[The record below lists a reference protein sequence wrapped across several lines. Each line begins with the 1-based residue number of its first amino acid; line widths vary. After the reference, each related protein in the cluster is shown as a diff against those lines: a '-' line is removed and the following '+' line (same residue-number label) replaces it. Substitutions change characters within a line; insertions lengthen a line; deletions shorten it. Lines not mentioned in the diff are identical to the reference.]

1 MKLFVLG
8 HARHGKDT
16 VAEMICANYEGFTFE
31 SSSHIA
37 CEHVVMP
44 YLKLHK
50 HLKYDSVEDAYA
62 DRMNHRMDWY
72 HAIKEYNQDDLRKL
86 SRLIFSKHD
95 IYVGIRDR
103 DEFLA
108 AKDMSDLA
116 IWVDAYGRVPAD
128 DPTCMIEQWDADVII
143 SNRGSLKELEGRVVR
158 LMDSIQCSVCFS
170 FDGHT
175 CHEV

>member
-1 MKLFVLG
+1 VKLFVLG

-16 VAEMICANYEGFTFE
+16 VAEMICANYEGLTFE

-37 CEHVVMP
+37 ARDVVVP
-44 YLKLHK
+44 YLKEK
-50 HLKYDSVEDAYA
+50 GIVYNTVEDAYA

-72 HAIKEYNQDDLRKL
+72 HAIKAYNTPNLRKL
-86 SRLIFSKHD
+86 SHLIFDKHD

-116 IWVDAYGRVPAD
+116 IWVDAYGRIPAD
-128 DPTCMIEQWDADVII
+128 DPTCKILPEDADVII
-143 SNRGSLKELEGRVVR
+143 SNRGSLKELERRVVR
-158 LMDSIQCSVCFS
+158 LMDALECRICIEAER
-170 FDGHT
+170 T
-175 CHEV
+175 

>member
-1 MKLFVLG
+1 VKLFILG

-16 VAEMICANYEGFTFE
+16 VAEMICANYEGWTFE

-44 YLKLHK
+44 YLKEKGLT
-50 HLKYDSVEDAYA
+50 YNSVEDAYA

-72 HAIKEYNQDDLRKL
+72 HAIKAYNTPNLRKL
-86 SRLIFSKHD
+86 SHLIFDKHD

-103 DEFLA
+103 EEFLA
-108 AKDMSDLA
+108 CKDLSDLA

-128 DPTCMIEQWDADVII
+128 DPTCKILPEDADVII
-143 SNRGSLKELEGRVVR
+143 SNRGSLKELERRVVR
-158 LMDSIQCSVCFS
+158 LMDALECRICIEAER
-170 FDGHT
+170 T
-175 CHEV
+175 